1 MSFRPWAPRF
11 DKVLAWVPYGTAVE
25 TRAMKSK
32 RLFGILVVATGLVAG
47 AATLA
52 QAKSAGNLT
61 PSSNG
66 RDLDYRQLANVF
78 GDDDR
83 REMQP
88 AEAGKFRSIGIIRCA
103 DGGIGTGFL
112 VTVERQVKDVI
123 VTAAHTL
130 INQRGRR
137 RPTCKFYP
145 AGKPS
150 RKRSAG
156 VVRYVAGTHEP
167 YKRIL
172 DGKDWAVATIVKRLS
187 KTYGALPVAALKP
200 ALGTTAPQGE
210 FAMVGF
216 DGDERRLMITG
227 NCKIF
232 AYKET
237 NFHNYDPR
245 TMFEHNCD
253 STKGWS
259 GSPFMI
265 KDGERFVAVGVHSG
279 EIRGRR
285 ADPKFTPNLVVRFD
299 AAIIE
304 AIRKLAAGKK

>member
-1 MSFRPWAPRF
+1 
-11 DKVLAWVPYGTAVE
+11 
-25 TRAMKSK
+25 MKSV
-32 RLFGILVVATGLVAG
+32 RLFSALLIAVGLVG
-47 AATLA
+47 AAAGLHA
-52 QAKSAGNLT
+52 SSVDRDRELSIRSAD
-61 PSSNG
+61 P
-66 RDLDYRQLANVF
+66 DLKQMANVF

-83 REMQP
+83 RLMQP
-88 AEAGKFRSIGIIRCA
+88 AEAGRFRSIGIIRCA

-112 VTVERQVKDVI
+112 VTVENQVKDVI

-130 INQRGRR
+130 INKKGTR

-156 VVRYVAGTHEP
+156 VVRYVAGTYDP
-167 YKRIL
+167 YSRIL

-187 KTYGALPVAALKP
+187 KTYGALPVAALAP
-200 ALGTTAPQGE
+200 ALGTEAPKGD

-216 DGDERRLMITG
+216 DGDQRRLMITG

-237 NFHNYDPR
+237 NFRNYDPL
-245 TMFEHNCD
+245 TMYEHNCD
-253 STKGWS
+253 STQGWS
-259 GSPFMI
+259 GSPFMV
-265 KDGERFVAVGVHSG
+265 KEGNRFVAVGVHSG

-285 ADPKFTPNLVVRFD
+285 ADPRFTPNLVVRFD

-304 AIRKLAAGKK
+304 AIKTLAAGKRKQ